1 MISFKPSRNNINI
14 HWTFYMVNMIS
25 FKPDRDNIYIYIHT
39 HIHIVTNMVNF
50 VVRECPR
57 LGCYQLC
64 PVAVIMSFICTQFNQ
79 SIFICLFI

>member
-25 FKPDRDNIYIYIHT
+25 FKPDRDNIYIYIYIYT

-50 VVRECPR
+50 VVRECPK
-57 LGCYQLC
+57 LGCYRLC
-64 PVAVIMSFICTQFNQ
+64 PWF
-79 SIFICLFI
+79 